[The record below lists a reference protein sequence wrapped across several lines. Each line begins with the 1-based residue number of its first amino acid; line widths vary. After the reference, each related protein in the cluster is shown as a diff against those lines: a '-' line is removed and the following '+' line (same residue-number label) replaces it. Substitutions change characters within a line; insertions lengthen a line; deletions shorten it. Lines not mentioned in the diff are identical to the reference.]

1 MKKRLGSVIQAA
13 VALLLCLATVLC
25 VTQLQTGRVPQ
36 EEAHAASR
44 MLLSQGEVLY
54 DGDRIAGMDSANDGE
69 EQEDDT
75 PDEPD
80 TPNEPDTPDEPDM
93 PDAPDVPEDQ
103 QTERDQTPEDDRQ
116 DGQQDPQMPDTD
128 TPSPGDGTTSEG
140 RGNIDDILDIVDNG
154 GGSGGQIP
162 DRTPT
167 DAITVP
173 EVKDPAA
180 YFKTSIIDGST
191 VEKETYG
198 FSIYQQTTLE
208 VTGLS
213 VTVNGKEYLFPANS
227 SYVNVH
233 LATGV
238 NTLTVSVNYREKDGS
253 NVCASKSYTVYYAQP
268 GELII
273 VAKRVSDNSPLNELT
288 TVIDGELTFTANM
301 VQDGREYPV
310 QSVELNGRTLTGVG
324 DTYTASLNSG
334 ENRIRIKGSYQ
345 VSSAEETY
353 TITYNAD
360 AFRIR
365 TSISSTVIDG
375 DTAQSS
381 ASFEKVTVDSEQY
394 RFWLQLIQ
402 STGKESIDRV
412 RVSDSTGTVSLTQEI
427 DGWYTVQMG
436 REDRMLY
443 IDYKNSAGQ
452 SKVYKYQL
460 HFQRGA
466 EDTPEDRQPTI
477 TAEIEMDGTIIGLTD
492 GLTLKNPDVILL
504 VDGHSYTGKQ
514 LYSSNYTV
522 SVNGMVVPA
531 PVSQSGSK
539 FGYSTYLSNEGANT
553 ITITAT
559 DADGYSATRSWTVYY
574 ENGDIT
580 VTVSVEATTVGL
592 GYLVAPT
599 EVTAP
604 GGTDA
609 WTVVQQVLTENGYTV
624 SGSGSYLS
632 AIQRSGIC
640 SGFFIDPEL
649 MDLIVADGMDENGA
663 GLDPQP
669 FSMDSLGEF
678 DFYRWSGW
686 MYSYNGSYPGYGM
699 NVCKPQDGSV
709 IRVRYTLALGKD
721 IGGFTSA
728 SGSYGVSSGNYYKE
742 W

>member
-1 MKKRLGSVIQAA
+1 MKKRLGSVIQTA
-13 VALLLCLATVLC
+13 VALLLCLATALC
-25 VTQLQTGRVPQ
+25 VTQLQIGHAPQ

-69 EQEDDT
+69 NQENDT

-80 TPNEPDTPDEPDM
+80 TPDESDT
-93 PDAPDVPEDQ
+93 PEDQ
-103 QTERDQTPEDDRQ
+103 QTEPAQTPEDDRQ
-116 DGQQDPQMPDTD
+116 DGRQDPQTPDED
-128 TPSPGDGTTSEG
+128 TPSSGDGTTSEG

-180 YFKTSIIDGST
+180 YFTTSITDGST
-191 VEKETYG
+191 AEKETYG
-198 FSIYQQTTLE
+198 FSIHQLTNLK

-227 SYVNVH
+227 RYMNVR
-233 LATGV
+233 LATGA
-238 NTLTVSVNYREKDGS
+238 NTITVSVNYREADGS
-253 NVCASKSYTVYYAQP
+253 TVCASKSYTVYYAQA

-273 VAKRVSDNSPLNELT
+273 VAKRVSDNKSLNELA
-288 TVIDGELTFTANM
+288 TVTDGELTFTASM
-301 VQDGREYPV
+301 VQDGNEYPV
-310 QSVELNGRTLTGVG
+310 QSVTLNGRTLTGIG

-334 ENRIRIKGSYQ
+334 ANTIRIKGSYQ
-345 VSSAEETY
+345 SSSAEETY
-353 TITYNAD
+353 TITYNAS
-360 AFRIR
+360 AFRII
-365 TSISSTVIDG
+365 TYNLSSRVPVID
-375 DTAQSS
+375 DNTVQSS
-381 ASFEKVTVDSEQY
+381 SKFEQVTVDSEQH
-394 RFWLQLIQ
+394 RFRLQLIQ

-412 RVSDSTGTVSLTQEI
+412 RVSDSTGTTSLTQES

-443 IDYKNSAGQ
+443 IDYKDSTGR
-452 SKVYKYQL
+452 SKTYKYQL

-466 EDTPEDRQPTI
+466 EGTPEDRQPTI
-477 TAEIEMDGTIIGLTD
+477 SPEIEMDGTIIGLTD

-514 LYSSNYTV
+514 LYSNNYTV
-522 SVNGMVVPA
+522 SVNGMVMPA

-539 FGYSTYLSNEGANT
+539 FGYSTYLSNEGDNT

-592 GYLVAPT
+592 GYLVPPT
-599 EVTAP
+599 EVTVP

-609 WTVVQQVLTENGYTV
+609 WSIVEKVLTENGYGI

-669 FSMDSLGEF
+669 YSMDSLGEF

-728 SGSYGVSSGNYYKE
+728 SGNYGVSTGNYYKE

>member
-1 MKKRLGSVIQAA
+1 MQTAMAI
-13 VALLLCLATVLC
+13 LLCMAAVLC
-25 VTQLQTGRVPQ
+25 VTRLQTGHAPR
-36 EEAHAASR
+36 EDARAASR
-44 MLLSQGEVLY
+44 MLYSPGEVLY
-54 DGDRIAGMDSANDGE
+54 DGDRVTAMDSANDAE
-69 EQEDDT
+69 VPEDET
-75 PDEPD
+75 PPD
-80 TPNEPDTPDEPDM
+80 Q
-93 PDAPDVPEDQ
+93 PDAPEN
-103 QTERDQTPEDDRQ
+103 
-116 DGQQDPQMPDTD
+116 PQP
-128 TPSPGDGTTSEG
+128 
-140 RGNIDDILDIVDNG
+140 DDIPTPDAPPVDSDTASSDGRDGIGDLLDIADNG
-154 GGSGGQIP
+154 GGSGGQTP
-162 DRTPT
+162 DHAAPG
-167 DAITVP
+167 DVTVP
-173 EVKDPAA
+173 EAPDAA
-180 YFKTSIIDGST
+180 LYFTTSIIDGET
-191 VEKETYG
+191 TAEETYT
-198 FSIYQQTTLE
+198 FTITHQPQRE
-208 VTGLS
+208 PIGLA
-213 VTVNGKEYLFPANS
+213 VTVNGRELRYAAQTTS
-227 SYVNVH
+227 VMVH
-233 LATGV
+233 LAAGA
-238 NTLTVSVNYREKDGS
+238 NTIVVSADYREDGGT
-253 NVCASKSYTVYYAQP
+253 VRATRSYTVYYAQP

-273 VAKRVSDNSPLNELT
+273 VAKRTSDGRQLGELGTVSEGT
-288 TVIDGELTFTANM
+288 LTFTACAER
-301 VQDGREYPV
+301 DGSTYPV
-310 QSVELNGRTLTGVG
+310 QSVELNGRTLAGSG
-324 DTYTASLNSG
+324 GSYTADLNSG
-334 ENRIRIKGSYQ
+334 ENRIRVKASYQ
-345 VSSAEETY
+345 SSTADVTY
-353 TITYNAD
+353 TITYNAS
-360 AFRIR
+360 AFQ
-365 TSISSTVIDG
+365 ISTTISDTVID
-375 DTAQSS
+375 DSTAQSS
-381 ASFEKVTVDSEQY
+381 ASFEKVTVDSQQY
-394 RFWLQLIQ
+394 KFRLHLIQ

-412 RVSDSTGTVSLTQEI
+412 RVSDSTGTFSLTQ
-427 DGWYTVQMG
+427 DSDDRYTVDMG

-443 IDYKNSAGQ
+443 IDYKDSTGR
-452 SKVYKYQL
+452 SKTYKYLL

-477 TAEIEMDGTIIGLTD
+477 IAQVEADGTVIGLTN
-492 GLTLKNPDVILL
+492 GLTMKTPDLILL

-514 LYSSNYTV
+514 LYSNNYTV

-592 GYLVAPT
+592 GYLVPPT
-599 EVTAP
+599 EVTVP

-609 WTVVQQVLTENGYTV
+609 WSIVEKVLTENGYGI

-640 SGFFIDPEL
+640 SGFFIDSEL
-649 MDLIVADGMDENGA
+649 MELIMADGMDENGA

-669 FSMDSLGEF
+669 YSMDSLGEF

>member
-1 MKKRLGSVIQAA
+1 MKKRLGSVIQTA

-25 VTQLQTGRVPQ
+25 VTQLQTGRAPQ

-69 EQEDDT
+69 DQENDT

-80 TPNEPDTPDEPDM
+80 TPDEADT
-93 PDAPDVPEDQ
+93 PEDQ
-103 QTERDQTPEDDRQ
+103 QNEPDQTPEDS
-116 DGQQDPQMPDTD
+116 QQEPQTPDAD
-128 TPSPGDGTTSEG
+128 LPASGDDTTSDG
-140 RGNIDDILDIVDNG
+140 RGNIDDILNIVDNG

-162 DRTPT
+162 DRTPV

-180 YFKTSIIDGST
+180 YFETSITDGST
-191 VEKETYG
+191 VTDEDYKFNIKHLTDLPVLG
-198 FSIYQQTTLE
+198 
-208 VTGLS
+208 GS
-213 VTVNGKEYLFPANS
+213 VAVNGRETSFAASKRLLSARLNAGP
-227 SYVNVH
+227 
-233 LATGV
+233 
-238 NTLTVSVNYREKDGS
+238 NTVTVSVIYDEDGK
-253 NVCASKSYTVYYAQP
+253 NVRASKSYTVILQP
-268 GELII
+268 T
-273 VAKRVSDNSPLNELT
+273 ELT
-288 TVIDGELTFTANM
+288 IIAQQVPGDAWLSALRTVSEDELTFTAYAM
-301 VQDGREYPV
+301 LGDRKIQVE
-310 QSVELNGRTLTGVG
+310 SVELNGKSLKPISG

-334 ENRIRIKGSYQ
+334 ANRIHIKASYQ
-345 VSSAEETY
+345 SSSVEETY
-353 TITYNAD
+353 TITYNAN

-365 TSISSTVIDG
+365 TSISEKVIDDSTV
-375 DTAQSS
+375 QSS

-412 RVSDSTGTVSLTQEI
+412 YVINSTATTSLTQES
-427 DGWYTVQMG
+427 DGRYTVQMG
-436 REDRMLY
+436 REDQKLC
-443 IDYKNSAGQ
+443 IDYKDSLGQ
-452 SKVYKYQL
+452 PKTYKYQL
-460 HFQRGA
+460 HFQRNA

-477 TAEIEMDGTIIGLTD
+477 TPEIEMDGTIISLTD
-492 GLTLKNPDVILL
+492 GLTLKNPDIILL

-514 LYSSNYTV
+514 LYSNNYTV

-592 GYLVAPT
+592 GYLVYPT
-599 EVTAP
+599 EVTVP

-609 WTVVQQVLTENGYTV
+609 WSIVEKVLTENGFGI
-624 SGSGSYLS
+624 SSSGSYLS
-632 AIQRSGIC
+632 AIRRSGIC
-640 SGFFIDPEL
+640 SGFYIDPEL
-649 MDLIVADGMDENGA
+649 MELIMADGMDENGA

-669 FSMDSLGEF
+669 YSMDSLGEF

-699 NVCKPQDGSV
+699 DVCKPQDGSV

>member
-1 MKKRLGSVIQAA
+1 MKKRLGSVIQTA
-13 VALLLCLATVLC
+13 VALLLCLATALC
-25 VTQLQTGRVPQ
+25 VTQLQTGRAPQ

-69 EQEDDT
+69 DQENDT

-80 TPNEPDTPDEPDM
+80 TPDESDT
-93 PDAPDVPEDQ
+93 PEDQ
-103 QTERDQTPEDDRQ
+103 QTEPAQTPEN
-116 DGQQDPQMPDTD
+116 GQQDPQTPDAD
-128 TPSPGDGTTSEG
+128 LPASGDGTVSDG
-140 RGNIDDILDIVDNG
+140 RGNIDDLLNIVDNG

-162 DRTPT
+162 DRAPV

-180 YFKTSIIDGST
+180 YFTTSITDGST
-191 VEKETYG
+191 VESETYG
-198 FSIYQQTTLE
+198 FSIQHLTTLE
-208 VTGLS
+208 VTGMS
-213 VTVNGKEYLFPANS
+213 AAVNGKEYLFPANS
-227 SYVNVH
+227 RYMNVR
-233 LATGV
+233 LATGA
-238 NTLTVSVNYREKDGS
+238 NTITVSVNYREADGS
-253 NVCASKSYTVYYAQP
+253 TVCASKSYTVYYAQA

-273 VAKRVSDNSPLNELT
+273 VAKRVSDNKPLNELT
-288 TVIDGELTFTANM
+288 TVTDGELTFTASM
-301 VQDGREYPV
+301 VQDGNEYPV
-310 QSVELNGRTLTGVG
+310 QSVTLNGRTLTGIG

-334 ENRIRIKGSYQ
+334 ANTIRIKGGYQ
-345 VSSAEETY
+345 SASAEETY
-353 TITYNAD
+353 TITYNAN
-360 AFRIR
+360 AFRIK
-365 TSISSTVIDG
+365 TSISDTVID
-375 DTAQSS
+375 DNTAQSS

-394 RFWLQLIQ
+394 RFGLQLIQ

-412 RVSDSTGTVSLTQEI
+412 RVSDSTGTTSLTQDS

-436 REDRMLY
+436 REDRQLY
-443 IDYKNSAGQ
+443 IDYKDSLGQ
-452 SKVYKYQL
+452 PKTYKYQL
-460 HFQRGA
+460 HFQRNA

-477 TAEIEMDGTIIGLTD
+477 SPEIEMDGTIIGLTD

-592 GYLVAPT
+592 GYLVYPT
-599 EVTAP
+599 AVTVP

-609 WTVVQQVLTENGYTV
+609 WTVVQQVLTENGYGT

-640 SGFFIDPEL
+640 SGFFIDSEL
-649 MDLIVADGMDENGA
+649 MELIMADGMDENGA

-669 FSMDSLGEF
+669 YSMDSLGEF

>member
-1 MKKRLGSVIQAA
+1 MKKRLGSVIQTA
-13 VALLLCLATVLC
+13 VALLLCLATALC
-25 VTQLQTGRVPQ
+25 VTQLQIGHAPQ

-69 EQEDDT
+69 DQENDT

-80 TPNEPDTPDEPDM
+80 TPDESDT
-93 PDAPDVPEDQ
+93 PEDQ
-103 QTERDQTPEDDRQ
+103 QTEPAQTPENDRQ
-116 DGQQDPQMPDTD
+116 DGRQDPQTPDED
-128 TPSPGDGTTSEG
+128 TPSSGDGTTSGG

-180 YFKTSIIDGST
+180 YFTTSIING
-191 VEKETYG
+191 ETTADENYK
-198 FSIYQQTTLE
+198 FSI
-208 VTGLS
+208 
-213 VTVNGKEYLFPANS
+213 K
-227 SYVNVH
+227 H
-233 LATGV
+233 LTNLPVLGGS
-238 NTLTVSVNYREKDGS
+238 VSVNGRETSFAANSRLLSAHLNAGPNTVIVSVIYDENGKTVRASESYSVILQPTKLTIIAQRVPDGTLLS
-253 NVCASKSYTVYYAQP
+253 SGT
-268 GELII
+268 
-273 VAKRVSDNSPLNELT
+273 VSDE
-288 TVIDGELTFTANM
+288 ELTFTAYAM
-301 VQDGREYPV
+301 LGDQKIQV
-310 QSVELNGRTLTGVG
+310 QSVTLNGRTLTGIG
-324 DTYTASLNSG
+324 DTYTASLNAG
-334 ENRIRIKGSYQ
+334 ENKIRIRASYQ
-345 VSSAEETY
+345 SSSTEEEY

-365 TSISSTVIDG
+365 TSISDTVID
-375 DTAQSS
+375 DDIAQPNSK
-381 ASFEKVTVDSEQY
+381 FEQVPVDSEQY
-394 RFWLQLIQ
+394 RFWLQLFNP
-402 STGKESIDRV
+402 TGKGSIDRV
-412 RVSDSTGTVSLTQEI
+412 YVSDSTENYTLTQES
-427 DGWYTVQMG
+427 DGRYTVQMG

-443 IDYKNSAGQ
+443 IDYKDSTGR
-452 SKVYKYQL
+452 SKTYKYQL
-460 HFQRGA
+460 HFQRNA

-477 TAEIEMDGTIIGLTD
+477 SPEIEMDGTIIGLTD

-592 GYLVAPT
+592 GYLVYPT
-599 EVTAP
+599 AVTVP

-609 WTVVQQVLTENGYTV
+609 WSIVEKVLTENGYGT

-669 FSMDSLGEF
+669 YSMDSLGEF